1 MRTTYQVKESEIE
14 RKWYVIDAQGQTL
27 GRLSAQV
34 SKMLMGKHKPIYT
47 PHLDTGDYIII
58 INADKIQTTGKK
70 LDQKLYR
77 RHTGHPGGLRETTL
91 RVMQQKKPEYVI
103 THAVKGMLPKKAL
116 GAKMLKKLRV
126 YKGAEHP
133 HIAQNPKQITL
144 TY

>member
-1 MRTTYQVKESEIE
+1 MRTTYQVKEKEID
-14 RKWYVIDAQGQTL
+14 RKWYVIDANGQTL

-34 SKMLMGKHKPIYT
+34 SKMLMGKHKPTYT

-58 INADKIQTTGKK
+58 INADKIHTTGKK

-77 RHTGHPGGLRETTL
+77 KHTGYVGNLKETTL
-91 RVMQQKKPEYVI
+91 RVMKAKKTEYVI
-103 THAVKGMLPKKAL
+103 MHAVKGMLPKKAL

-126 YKGAEHP
+126 YKGDVHP
-133 HIAQNPKQITL
+133 HTAQNPEVITL

>member
-1 MRTTYQVKESEIE
+1 MRTTYQVKEAEIE
-14 RKWYVIDAQGQTL
+14 RKWYVIDADGQTL

-34 SKMLMGKHKPIYT
+34 SKMLMGKHKPTYT

-58 INADKIQTTGKK
+58 INADKIHTTGKK

-77 RHTGHPGGLRETTL
+77 KHTGYVGNLKETTL
-91 RVMQQKKPEYVI
+91 RVMKAKKPEYVI
-103 THAVKGMLPKKAL
+103 MHAVKGMLPKKAL

-126 YKGAEHP
+126 YKSDAHP
-133 HIAQNPKQITL
+133 HAAQNPEVITL

>member
-14 RKWYVIDAQGQTL
+14 RKWYVIDAEGQTL

-34 SKMLMGKHKPIYT
+34 SKMLMGKHKPTYT

-58 INADKIQTTGKK
+58 INADKVHTTGKK

-133 HIAQNPKQITL
+133 HTAQNPETIAL

>member
-34 SKMLMGKHKPIYT
+34 SKMLMGKHKPTYT

-58 INADKIQTTGKK
+58 INADKIHTTGKK

-77 RHTGHPGGLRETTL
+77 KHTGHPGGLRETTL

-103 THAVKGMLPKKAL
+103 MHAVKGMLPKKAL

-126 YKGAEHP
+126 YKGGEHP
-133 HIAQNPKQITL
+133 HAAQNPETITL

>member
-14 RKWYVIDAQGQTL
+14 RKWYVIDAEGQTL

-58 INADKIQTTGKK
+58 INSDKIHTTGRK

-126 YKGAEHP
+126 YRGSEHP
-133 HIAQNPKQITL
+133 HAAQNPETITL